1 MTPCVQFQRWTS
13 HVCENLWQDTFS
25 PVSGESPESLSERQ
39 RGHHCSKPS
48 PDPSCP
54 ALHQTFFLPTGCT
67 IRSLLSGLGSGGC
80 VGSKKWALSHWI
92 MPLFQLLWPGMPNF
106 TARYSSLCVNQSF
119 ARGRGAHWVR
129 LQQRVSPLPHLIH
142 QLISHKLHDTCSFC
156 IFFPKRWYFSNMYNY
171 FVLLFVYFH
180 CSLHKVCS

>member
-1 MTPCVQFQRWTS
+1 MCLLSDMSFTS
-13 HVCENLWQDTFS
+13 VWEPLTGHFLS
-25 PVSGESPESLSERQ
+25 SLR
-39 RGHHCSKPS
+39 RVTGKPLRELEGAS
-48 PDPSCP
+48 
-54 ALHQTFFLPTGCT
+54 LLQTFTGSIMPRLTSNIFLPTGCT

-129 LQQRVSPLPHLIH
+129 LQLRASPATISDPTIDPS
-142 QLISHKLHDTCSFC
+142 QTTWYMLISNMLFKTV
-156 IFFPKRWYFSNMYNY
+156 IFEEHVGLFYAFIT
-171 FVLLFVYFH
+171 LL
-180 CSLHKVCS
+180 SL